1 MNKIIKKGAWV
12 QIKLNLLNPGERDL
26 HVPEDT
32 KKVPLILKTKG
43 FLKKDAAIGDE
54 VKIKTIIDR
63 EMEGELIAEN
73 PSYKHG
79 FGRPVEELI
88 KVAKKLRKMI

>member
-1 MNKIIKKGAWV
+1 MNEIIKKGAWV
-12 QIKLNLLNPGERDL
+12 EIKLILLNPGERDL

-43 FLKKDAAIGDE
+43 FLKKNASIGDE

-63 EMEGELIAEN
+63 EIAGTLIAEN

-79 FGRPVEELI
+79 FGRPVDELI
-88 KVAKKLRKMI
+88 QVVKKLRKMI